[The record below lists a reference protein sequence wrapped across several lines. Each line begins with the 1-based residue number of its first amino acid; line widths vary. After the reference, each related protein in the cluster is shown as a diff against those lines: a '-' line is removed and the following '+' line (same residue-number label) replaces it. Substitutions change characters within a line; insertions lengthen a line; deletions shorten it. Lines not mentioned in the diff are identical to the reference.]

1 MINLRLAIVPKRKKK
16 NGECIIYVMVPKD
29 QKSAWISTKVS
40 VLPTNFEEGR
50 VIGGE
55 GRDRSAANKNIL
67 LAKKL
72 TEYEKKLIELDEKT
86 DSMSLKEI
94 REYLITGDAKVNTD
108 FFVFTERRI
117 KEMKTTQ
124 PGTVTPLTTTL
135 NNVKSFHKK
144 STLDFNEIT
153 VRFLQLFE
161 AHYLGKEYRPG
172 KKYKKNAVA
181 FYLRYI
187 RSMFNDAIDELN
199 VNPAKPVILNYPF
212 RKFKIVGELTKNR
225 NLPIET
231 IRKIRDF
238 QPETSRQEITK
249 DIFMLQFYLFGIN
262 LKDLFYMK
270 QRDIVDGRIQFD
282 RFKTDRFYNIKLE
295 PEAQTILDKYKG
307 QKYLIRFADYCLE
320 EREENRKK
328 KSRKSPDQYA
338 DQRSFNRMIN
348 TNLKT
353 IHDKLEL
360 NLSVPLTS
368 YFVRHSFASIMR
380 KIKISK
386 DDISLCL
393 GHVSPEQSMRT
404 SGTYINEDWLPADEA
419 NRKLI
424 DYLNSDQKK
433 GSSPGESEDITKT
446 AYLT

>member
-50 VIGGE
+50 VMGGE

-117 KEMKTTQ
+117 KEMTLTQ
-124 PGTVTPLTTTL
+124 PGSVTPLTTTL
-135 NNVKSFHKK
+135 NNVRAYWKNSK
-144 STLDFNEIT
+144 LDFNQIT
-153 VRFLQLFE
+153 VRFLELFE
-161 AHYLGKEYRPG
+161 AHYLAKEYKPG
-172 KKYKKNAVA
+172 KKYKRNSVA
-181 FYLRYI
+181 LYFRYI

-199 VNPAKPVILNYPF
+199 TNPAKPVILNYPF
-212 RKFKIVGELTKNR
+212 RKFKVIGEMTKNR
-225 NLPIET
+225 NLPIDT

-238 QPETSRQEITK
+238 KSEAKRQEITR
-249 DIFMLQFYLFGIN
+249 DVFMLQFYLFGIN
-262 LKDLFYMK
+262 LKDLFYLMPEN
-270 QRDIVDGRIQFD
+270 IVDGRLQFY
-282 RFKTDRFYNIKLE
+282 RSKTGRFYNIKIE
-295 PEAQTILDKYKG
+295 PEAKMILDKFKG
-307 QKYLIRFADYCLE
+307 EKYLLWFADECNK
-320 EREENRKK
+320 ERKEKRKPHSRKK
-328 KSRKSPDQYA
+328 EFQYA
-338 DQRSFNRMIN
+338 DHRNFNDMIN
-348 TNLKT
+348 DNLT
-353 IHDKLEL
+353 AIHDALKL
-360 NLSVPLTS
+360 NMSMTLTS

-380 KIKISK
+380 SIGISK

-433 GSSPGESEDITKT
+433 GSSPGESEDPTKT